1 METEDTVPE
10 AIKFC
15 SNTAIRRKP
24 LTEPAPTT
32 RQSRKLHQSCLLK
45 RINSATKGRCQEGS
59 SQEKDR
65 YGRGARREGGRRVDK
80 AHWPGGSCNL
90 RGATGH

>member
-32 RQSRKLHQSCLLK
+32 RQSRKLHQSRLLK
-45 RINSATKGRCQEGS
+45 RINSATNGRCQEGS
-59 SQEKDR
+59 SQKKSAMAEEPA
-65 YGRGARREGGRRVDK
+65 GRADAELTKPTGRAV
-80 AHWPGGSCNL
+80 L
-90 RGATGH
+90 VI